1 MMHLGDIQKATG
13 GRIAINEPMARYTS
27 IRIGGPADFL
37 LEPVDR
43 ADALGLLAFLQE
55 RDIPFFIVG
64 KGSNILVSDEGV
76 RGIVLHLEPG
86 LNSIGMD
93 GDLVNAGA
101 GIPMARFVDF
111 CVQNGMQGV
120 EMLAG
125 IPGTLG
131 GGVWMNAGAYGGE
144 VSNHLVDVE
153 IIRNGKVSRVPKD
166 QAGFTYRHASLEG
179 AVVLGARFRLPAG
192 DRAELMRIRRDL
204 LIKRNRAQP
213 VNMPNSGSM
222 FKNPP
227 GNHAAKLIDEAGLKG
242 TMRGAAGIS
251 TLHANFI
258 VNHGGARAR
267 DVVELLELAR
277 STVLRRTGIILELEI
292 KLVGFAANV
301 YEELCA

>member
-1 MMHLGDIQKATG
+1 MIHLEDIQAATS

-43 ADALGLLAFLQE
+43 DDAVRLLAHLQVGG
-55 RDIPFFIVG
+55 IPFLVVG

-76 RGIVLHLEPG
+76 RGIVVHLEPA
-86 LNSIGMD
+86 LNSVGMD
-93 GDLVNAGA
+93 GDLVSAGA

-111 CVQNGMQGV
+111 CVQNGMRGV

-144 VSNHLVDVE
+144 VSDHLVDVE
-153 IIRNGKVSRVPKD
+153 VLRDGKVSRVTKEE
-166 QAGFTYRHASLEG
+166 AGFTYRHVELGS
-179 AVVLGARFRLPAG
+179 AVVLGARFRLPPG
-192 DRAELMRIRRDL
+192 DRAEVMRARRDL
-204 LIKRNRAQP
+204 LIRRNRAQP

-227 GNHAAKLIDEAGLKG
+227 GNFAAKLIDEAGLKG
-242 TMRGAAGIS
+242 TMRGKAGIS

-258 VNHGGARAR
+258 VNHGGAKAR
-267 DVVELLELAR
+267 DVIALLELAR
-277 STVLRRTGIILELEI
+277 STVLRRTGIALELEI
-292 KLVGFAANV
+292 KLVGFPENIH
-301 YEELCA
+301 EEICA

>member
-1 MMHLGDIQKATG
+1 MIHLEDIQKVTG
-13 GRIAINEPMARYTS
+13 GRIAINEPMNRYTS

-37 LEPVDR
+37 LEPSDR
-43 ADALGLLAFLQE
+43 ADALSLLAYLQKE
-55 RDIPFFIVG
+55 GIPFLVVG

-86 LNSIGMD
+86 LNSVGMD
-93 GDLVNAGA
+93 GDLVSAGA

-144 VSNHLVDVE
+144 VSNYLVDVE
-153 IIRNGKVSRVPKD
+153 IIRDGKVSRIPKE

-179 AVVLGARFRLPAG
+179 AVVLGARFKLPAG
-192 DRAELMRIRRDL
+192 DRAEVMRARRDL
-204 LIKRNRAQP
+204 LIRRNRAQP

-242 TMRGAAGIS
+242 TVRGGAGIS

-258 VNHGGARAR
+258 VNHGGAKAR

-277 STVLRRTGIILELEI
+277 ATVLKRTGITLELEI
-292 KLVGFAANV
+292 KLIGFAENV
-301 YEELCA
+301 YEELLA

>member
-1 MMHLGDIQKATG
+1 MIHLEDIQKATG
-13 GRIAINEPMARYTS
+13 GRIAINEPMGRYTS

-37 LEPVDR
+37 LEPADR
-43 ADALGLLAFLQE
+43 ADVLGLLAFLQE
-55 RDIPFFIVG
+55 REIPFFVVG

-86 LNSIGMD
+86 LNSVGMD
-93 GDLVNAGA
+93 GDLVSAGA

-144 VSNHLVDVE
+144 VSDHLVDVE
-153 IIRNGKVSRVPKD
+153 IIRNGKVSRITKD
-166 QAGFTYRHASLEG
+166 QVGFSYRHASLG
-179 AVVLGARFRLPAG
+179 DAVVLGARFKLPAG
-192 DRAELMRIRRDL
+192 DRAELMRARRDL
-204 LIKRNRAQP
+204 LIRRNRAQP

-242 TMRGAAGIS
+242 TVRGGAGIS

-258 VNHGGARAR
+258 VNHGGAKAR

-277 STVLRRTGIILELEI
+277 ATVLKRTGITLELEI
-292 KLVGFAANV
+292 KLVGFAENV

>member
-1 MMHLGDIQKATG
+1 MIHMEEIQKVLR
-13 GRIAINEPMARYTS
+13 GRIAIHEPMNRYTS

-37 LEPVDR
+37 LEPADR
-43 ADALGLLAFLQE
+43 DDALSLLAYLQE
-55 RDIPFFIVG
+55 REIPFLVVG
-64 KGSNILVSDEGV
+64 KGSNMLVSDDGV
-76 RGIVLHLEPG
+76 REIVVHLEPG
-86 LNSIGMD
+86 LNSVAMDAGM
-93 GDLVNAGA
+93 VSAGA

-111 CVQNGMQGV
+111 CVQQGLCGV

-131 GGVWMNAGAYGGE
+131 GGVVMNAGAYGGE
-144 VSNHLVDVE
+144 ISTWLVDVE
-153 IIRNGKVSRVPKD
+153 VMRGGKPVRIPKE
-166 QAGFTYRHASLEG
+166 QAGFSYRRANLGG
-179 AVVLGARFRLPAG
+179 AVVLGARFRLPSG
-192 DRAELMRIRRDL
+192 DKAELMRVRRDL

-242 TMRGAAGIS
+242 TKRGGAEIS

-267 DVVELLELAR
+267 DVVELLELAH
-277 STVLRRTGIILELEI
+277 STVMKRTGIGLELEI
-292 KLVGFAANV
+292 KLVGFPETI
-301 YEELCA
+301 YEEIYA

>member
-1 MMHLGDIQKATG
+1 MIHLEDIQRATG
-13 GRIAINEPMARYTS
+13 GRIAINEPMNRYTS

-37 LEPVDR
+37 LEPPDR
-43 ADALGLLAFLQE
+43 SDALNLLAYLQGGGV
-55 RDIPFFIVG
+55 PFFIVG
-64 KGSNILVSDEGV
+64 KGSNILVSDEGI
-76 RGIVLHLEPG
+76 RGVVLHLEPG
-86 LNSIGMD
+86 LNSVGMD
-93 GDLVNAGA
+93 GELVSAGA

-144 VSNHLVDVE
+144 VSNYLVDVE
-153 IIRNGKVSRVPKD
+153 IIRDGKITRVTKE
-166 QAGFTYRHASLEG
+166 QAGFTYRHAALEG
-179 AVVLGARFRLPAG
+179 AVVLGARFKLPPG
-192 DRAELMRIRRDL
+192 DRADLMRVRREL
-204 LIKRNRAQP
+204 LIRRNRAQP

-242 TMRGAAGIS
+242 TVRGGAGIS

-277 STVLRRTGIILELEI
+277 ATVSKRTGITLELEI
-292 KLVGFAANV
+292 KLVGFGQNV

>member
-1 MMHLGDIQKATG
+1 MIDLGDIQSATK
-13 GRIAINEPMARYTS
+13 GRIAIHEPMNRYTS

-37 LEPVDR
+37 LEPSDR
-43 ADALGLLAFLQE
+43 DDALGLLAHLQ
-55 RDIPFFIVG
+55 RAGTPFFIVG
-64 KGSNILVSDEGV
+64 KGSNILVSDDGV

-86 LNSIGMD
+86 LNSVGMD
-93 GDLVNAGA
+93 GGLVSAGA

-111 CVQNGMQGV
+111 CVQNGLKGV

-144 VSNHLVDVE
+144 LSDFLVDVE
-153 IIRNGKVSRVPKD
+153 VMRGGTISRVSKEE
-166 QAGFTYRHASLEG
+166 AGFSYRHASLEG
-179 AVVLGARFRLPAG
+179 AVVLGARFRLEAG
-192 DRAELMRIRRDL
+192 DRAELMRVRRDL
-204 LIKRNRAQP
+204 LIRRNRAQP

-242 TMRGAAGIS
+242 ARRGGAGIS

-258 VNHGGARAR
+258 VNHGGAKAD
-267 DVVELLELAR
+267 DVVGLLELAR
-277 STVLRRTGIILELEI
+277 ATVLKRTGIGLELEI
-292 KLVGFAANV
+292 KLIGFPENV

>member
-1 MMHLGDIQKATG
+1 MIHLEDIQKVLR
-13 GRIAINEPMARYTS
+13 GRIAINEPMLRYTS

-37 LEPVDR
+37 LEPADR
-43 ADALGLLAFLQE
+43 DDAIGLLSHLQE
-55 RDIPFFIVG
+55 SSTAYTVIG
-64 KGSNILVSDEGV
+64 KGSNMLVSDEGI
-76 RGIVLHLEPG
+76 RGTVVHLEPG
-86 LNSIGMD
+86 LNSVAMD
-93 GDLVNAGA
+93 GDLVSAGA

-111 CVQNGMQGV
+111 CVQQGLGGV

-144 VSNHLVDVE
+144 ISTHLVDVE
-153 IIRNGKVSRVPKD
+153 VMRDGRTARIPKD
-166 QAGFTYRHASLEG
+166 QAGFTYRHASLGE

-192 DRAELMRIRRDL
+192 DKSELMRSRREL

-242 TMRGAAGIS
+242 TMRGKAGIS

-258 VNHGGARAR
+258 VNHGGAKAR
-267 DVVELLELAR
+267 DVVELLELAHA
-277 STVLRRTGIILELEI
+277 TVMKRTGISMELEI
-292 KLVGFAANV
+292 KLVGFGENI
-301 YEELCA
+301 YEEIYA

>member
-1 MMHLGDIQKATG
+1 MIHLEDIQRVTG
-13 GRIAINEPMARYTS
+13 GRIAIHEPMHRYTS
-27 IRIGGPADFL
+27 VRIGGPADFL
-37 LEPVDR
+37 IEPADR
-43 ADALGLLAFLQE
+43 EDAVGLLAYLQRE
-55 RDIPFFIVG
+55 AISFFVIG
-64 KGSNILVSDEGV
+64 KGSNVIVSDDGIRGV
-76 RGIVLHLEPG
+76 VLHLEPG
-86 LNSIGMD
+86 LNSVAMD

-131 GGVWMNAGAYGGE
+131 GGVVMNAGAYGGE

-153 IIRNGKVSRVPKD
+153 IIRDGKVSRIPKD
-166 QAGFTYRHASLEG
+166 QAGFSYRHTSLEG

-192 DRAELMRIRRDL
+192 DRAEVMRARRDL
-204 LIKRNRAQP
+204 LIRRNRAQP

-242 TMRGAAGIS
+242 TRRGGAGIS

-258 VNHGGARAR
+258 VNHGGAKAA
-267 DVVELLELAR
+267 DVVGLLELAR
-277 STVLRRTGIILELEI
+277 ATVKMKTGITLELEI
-292 KLVGFAANV
+292 KLVGFAENV

>member
-1 MMHLGDIQKATG
+1 MIHIGDIQKATA
-13 GRIAINEPMARYTS
+13 GRIAINEPMGRYTS

-55 RDIPFFIVG
+55 REIPFFIVG
-64 KGSNILVSDEGV
+64 KGSNILVSDEGI

-86 LNSIGMD
+86 LSSVGME
-93 GDLVNAGA
+93 GELVSAGA

-153 IIRNGKVSRVPKD
+153 IIRNGKVSRVTKE

-179 AVVLGARFRLPAG
+179 AVVLGARFKLPPG
-192 DRAELMRIRRDL
+192 DRAELMRVRRDL

-251 TLHANFI
+251 ELHANFI
-258 VNHGGARAR
+258 VNHGGAKAR

-277 STVLRRTGIILELEI
+277 ATVLKRTGITLELEI
-292 KLVGFAANV
+292 KLVGFAENV